1 MSDRVRLSTWALIA
15 LVVLTTAVAAF
26 PTLFLPARWFVTPR
40 HTDYGFTNADVL
52 RIALFGLLVVEAVIV
67 LLYAAI
73 RSALRPAFRRDG
85 LLLTLVIIGDALV
98 WFAAAILAGR

>member
-1 MSDRVRLSTWALIA
+1 MSDRVRASTWALIA

-26 PTLFLPARWFVTPR
+26 PTLFLPARWFITSR

-52 RIALFGLLVVEAVIV
+52 RIALAGLLVVEAVIL

-85 LLLTLVIIGDALV
+85 LLLTLVIVGDTLV
-98 WFAAAILAGR
+98 WLGAALFAGR

>member
-1 MSDRVRLSTWALIA
+1 MSDRVRVSTWALIA

-26 PTLFLPARWFVTPR
+26 PTLFLPARWFITPR

-52 RIALFGLLVVEAVIV
+52 RIALAGLLVVEAVIL

-85 LLLTLVIIGDALV
+85 LLLTLVVVGDALG
-98 WFAAAILAGR
+98 WLGAAMLTGR

>member
-15 LVVLTTAVAAF
+15 LVVLSTAIAAF
-26 PTLFLPARWFVTPR
+26 PTLFLPARWFITQR

-52 RIALFGLLVVEAVIV
+52 RIALFGLLVVETVIV